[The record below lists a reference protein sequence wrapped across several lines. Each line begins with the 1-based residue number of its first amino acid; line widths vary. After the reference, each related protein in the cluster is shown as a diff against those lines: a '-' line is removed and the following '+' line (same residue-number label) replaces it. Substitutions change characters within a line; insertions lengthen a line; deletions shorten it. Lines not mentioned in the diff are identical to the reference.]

1 MIGGVILTCVLDVRR
16 SEISDETHSQKS
28 LMPEP
33 EPMTRLKTAPTNPI
47 TTKIQILPIH
57 HVASL
62 ETLDLLGAERL
73 DTALAIR
80 RSSGPLHGPV
90 SLRYELRRSS

>member
-1 MIGGVILTCVLDVRR
+1 MIGCVILTCVLDVRR
-16 SEISDETHSQKS
+16 SEISDEIHKNHSC
-28 LMPEP
+28 PNEP
-33 EPMTRLKTAPTNPI
+33 LTRLKTAPTNPI